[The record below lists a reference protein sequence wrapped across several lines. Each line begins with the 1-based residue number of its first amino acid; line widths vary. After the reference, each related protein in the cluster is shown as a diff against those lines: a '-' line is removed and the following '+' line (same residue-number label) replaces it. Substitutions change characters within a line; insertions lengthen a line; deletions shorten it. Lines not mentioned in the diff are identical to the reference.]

1 MDIIEALSGFVMK
14 PTLRDPARTPYFG
27 SAQAPEPF
35 VRDLARKRS
44 EGGQCGHRRTTMEMP
59 ETELT
64 ATKRPVWN
72 AQKNRGRKAGSET
85 KADLVNPFLPQ
96 SAPPLARSGAV

>member
-1 MDIIEALSGFVMK
+1 MNISQALSGFVMK

-72 AQKNRGRKAGSET
+72 ARKT
-85 KADLVNPFLPQ
+85 V
-96 SAPPLARSGAV
+96 GAKRALKPKQIW